1 MKPLMW
7 MVKNFTFFFFFLR
20 SRSVDDNATFC
31 KMPECENLDR
41 ADVEA
46 NSIPQEFPSKMCCAL

>member
-1 MKPLMW
+1 MDGEELYL
-7 MVKNFTFFFFFLR
+7 FFFFLR

>member
-1 MKPLMW
+1 MDGEELYL
-7 MVKNFTFFFFFLR
+7 FFFFLR

-46 NSIPQEFPSKMCCAL
+46 NSIPQEFPSKMRCAL